1 MVLISFVL
9 LTQGKLF
16 CYSVLTHMSD
26 IKLTDQNFEAEV
38 LKADMPVIVDFWA
51 EWCQPCK
58 IIGPYIEELAGEY
71 AGKIKIGKLNV
82 DENTVAGN
90 YNVMSIPTV
99 MFFKNGQPFKSI
111 VGAQSKDNYKK
122 AIEEILSASS

>member
-1 MVLISFVL
+1 
-9 LTQGKLF
+9 
-16 CYSVLTHMSD
+16 MSD

-38 LKADMPVIVDFWA
+38 LKAEMPVIVDFWA

-58 IIGPYIEELAGEY
+58 IIGPIIEELAQEY

-99 MFFKNGQPFKSI
+99 MFFKNGQPFKSM

-122 AIEEILSASS
+122 AIEEVLAS

>member
-1 MVLISFVL
+1 MISFVL

-16 CYSVLTHMSD
+16 CYSVLTQMSD
-26 IKLTDQNFEAEV
+26 IKLTDQNFEEEV
-38 LKADMPVIVDFWA
+38 LKSDMPVIVDFWA

-58 IIGPYIEELAGEY
+58 IIGPIIEELASEY

-99 MFFKNGQPFKSI
+99 MFFKNGQPFKSM

-122 AIEEILSASS
+122 AIDEILSASS